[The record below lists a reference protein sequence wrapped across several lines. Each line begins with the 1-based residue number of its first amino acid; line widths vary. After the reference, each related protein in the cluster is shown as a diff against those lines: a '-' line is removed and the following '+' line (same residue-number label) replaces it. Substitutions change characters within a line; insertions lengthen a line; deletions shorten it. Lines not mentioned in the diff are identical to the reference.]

1 MSGYKKVQTSCYV
14 YEMIREIHK
23 ELKVFNII
31 SQPDGDSFGNHDN
44 CRMLTEYGFDG
55 HEYPIIGTSKTWTKN
70 HNVPS
75 ERINE
80 KHSYWLCVAAM
91 G

>member
-14 YEMIREIHK
+14 YEIIREIHK
-23 ELKVFNII
+23 ELKVF
-31 SQPDGDSFGNHDN
+31 STTSGN

-55 HEYPIIGTSKTWTKN
+55 HEYPIIGTEKTWIKN

-80 KHSYWLCVAAM
+80 QHSYWLCVAVK
-91 G
+91 